1 MSQLYHPD
9 HNDIISAWAQKEEE
23 EEDSEAVYNMLYIW

>member
-23 EEDSEAVYNMLYIW
+23 EDSEAVYNMLYIW